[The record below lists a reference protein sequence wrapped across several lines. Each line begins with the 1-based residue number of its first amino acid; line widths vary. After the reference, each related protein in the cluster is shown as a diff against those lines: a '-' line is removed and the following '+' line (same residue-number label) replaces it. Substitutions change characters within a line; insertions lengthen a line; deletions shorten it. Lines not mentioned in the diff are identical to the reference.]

1 MAALNYAS
9 STRGPAGLLT
19 VLATAAR
26 SFAHWIVAAHKDAQ
40 SRKQLLAMS
49 ERELDDIGLTR
60 CDIDRVCR
68 HRSLF

>member
-9 STRGPAGLLT
+9 STRGPAGPLT

-26 SFAHWIVAAHKDAQ
+26 GIAHWILAVRKDAL
-40 SRKQLLAMS
+40 SRQQLMAMN

-60 CDIDRVCR
+60 CDIDRIGR
-68 HRSLF
+68 HRSPF